1 MKKLSHLWRAAAL
14 TGVALYGLT
23 LGTTPTRAQMMENR
37 VYEVTIT
44 NLTSGQLLSPPVL
57 AAHSADYTVFEVGEK
72 ASEGIWTVAEQGN
85 PMKLAEQ
92 LRMTPEVAS
101 VVVADGPIH
110 RITGMGDSMMGS
122 GQGMTDMAPEMGNGM
137 EQAGMGQGTSSMAPG
152 MNNTMAQPGMSDAH
166 DMSQSMQSMAD
177 NSITLRIESHGA
189 DRLSVA
195 TMLGCTNDGFTGLS
209 SVPLSRSMMP
219 VTYYGSAYDA
229 GTERNNQMWSSLADG
244 CNALG
249 PAPRDA
255 DGQNMRD
262 VTDEPISMHPG
273 IMPGVGDLGQEFA
286 WHDAVVKITVQ
297 RVE

>member
-14 TGVALYGLT
+14 TGVALYGLS
-23 LGTTPTRAQMMENR
+23 LGAVPSRAQMMDNR

-44 NLTSGQLLSPPVL
+44 NMTTGQLLSPPVL
-57 AAHSADYTVFEVGEK
+57 AAHSADYALFEVGEK
-72 ASEGIWTVAEQGN
+72 ASEGIWTVAEQGS

-92 LRMTPEVAS
+92 LRMTPEVSS

-110 RITGMGDSMMGS
+110 RMGGMGDSMMS
-122 GQGMTDMAPEMGNGM
+122 PDGQGMQGMAPGM
-137 EQAGMGQGTSSMAPG
+137 KNSMGQPGMNSMTPGTGSSMAQPGMANTMAPG
-152 MNNTMAQPGMSDAH
+152 MN
-166 DMSQSMQSMAD
+166 DMNDMAD
-177 NSITLRIESHGA
+177 TSVKLRLESHGA

-195 TMLGCTNDGFTGLS
+195 MMLGCTKDGFTGLS
-209 SVPLSRSMMP
+209 SVPLSRSMAP
-219 VTYYGSAYDA
+219 VTYFGAAYDA
-229 GTERNNQMWSSLADG
+229 GTEKNDQTWATLADG

-255 DGQNMRD
+255 DGQNDRD
-262 VTDEPISMHPG
+262 LTDEPISMHPG
-273 IMPGVGDLGQEFA
+273 IMPGVGDLGPEFA

>member
-1 MKKLSHLWRAAAL
+1 MKMPTHLWRAAAL
-14 TGVALYGLT
+14 TGIALYGLS
-23 LGTTPTRAQMMENR
+23 LGAVPTRAQMMDNR

-57 AAHSADYTVFEVGEK
+57 AAHSADYSLFEVGEK
-72 ASEGIWTVAEQGN
+72 ASEGVWTVAEQGN

-110 RITGMGDSMMGS
+110 RMSGTSDSMMGS
-122 GQGMTDMAPEMGNGM
+122 GQDMGMPPGMAP
-137 EQAGMGQGTSSMAPG
+137 A
-152 MNNTMAQPGMSDAH
+152 MAQPGMASNMAQPGMAP
-166 DMSQSMQSMAD
+166 DMAQPDMNDMTSMAD
-177 NSITLRIESHGA
+177 HSVTLRIESHGA

-195 TMLGCTNDGFTGLS
+195 MMLGCTNDGFTGLS
-209 SVPLSRSMMP
+209 SVPLSRSMAP
-219 VTYYGSAYDA
+219 VTYFGAAYDA
-229 GTERNNQMWSSLADG
+229 GTEKNNQMWTSLADG

-249 PAPRDA
+249 PSPRDP
-255 DGQNMRD
+255 DGMNDRD
-262 VTDEPISMHPG
+262 LTDEPISMHPG